1 MADQVDSLGLL
12 AHYERLG
19 CNIGMPIGGGVAGL
33 DPVIATARTEADAE
47 KIVRALNTL
56 GAVEGTP
63 EERIAVVLHSIGF
76 GAERHELARRML
88 KLAQDFDPAGG
99 Q

>member
-1 MADQVDSLGLL
+1 MSLIAHSRIARARGL
-12 AHYERLG
+12 AQAIAGCRDDARLDG
-19 CNIGMPIGGGVAGL
+19 IREGAAEIAELLDLPIT
-33 DPVIATARTEADAE
+33 DR
-47 KIVRALNTL
+47 

-63 EERIAVVLHSIGF
+63 EERIAAVLHSIGF

-88 KLAQDFDPAGG
+88 RLAQDFGG